1 MSPDVPSI
9 VCICQAHLRQ
19 DPRWVTSQDTLQLG
33 TLTPSLQHAL
43 RNYWWSH
50 REGEKR
56 GLYQDPILHR
66 HSQHHWQRPAPGLQA
81 CSELLLCLALSQH
94 DSTQTIQHTESVGD
108 EQ

>member
-1 MSPDVPSI
+1 MSPALSASVRHTFARTPAGSL
-9 VCICQAHLRQ
+9 LR
-19 DPRWVTSQDTLQLG
+19 DTLQLG